1 MSADP
6 EKAMEVVDD
15 NDHESVDEDSEDEA
29 AAASGD
35 KKMAVVGKKAGA
47 GALTA
52 EMLSNPALMQALQ
65 GKLDTMVGTPSGY
78 IQVSLV
84 VVVLGGVQSE
94 TPP

>member
-1 MSADP
+1 
-6 EKAMEVVDD
+6 
-15 NDHESVDEDSEDEA
+15 
-29 AAASGD
+29 
-35 KKMAVVGKKAGA
+35 
-47 GALTA
+47 
-52 EMLSNPALMQALQ
+52 MQALQ